1 MTSLAIV
8 LLVSKHGA
16 YSRAGLVIAL
26 YVTGTGIAGPVL
38 GRMVDRAGRTK
49 ILPPFAA
56 AEAVLL
62 CTLAELSPQ
71 NTAALLAC
79 ALGAGLCTPPV
90 TSSARALWPVVLP
103 VSQVPV
109 VYALEATLQELA
121 FIVGPALVAVIVSVS
136 GPPEALFASAAAL
149 LAGVLAFSFH
159 PMTRAA
165 GPSSDR
171 SAPGLRTFRMA
182 LPVPIVLAAMTVV
195 GAFSCVELATV
206 AFARAHHSAAS
217 AGVVLAVWS
226 AGSLVGGFRLG
237 IRASGSGVTNRK
249 VATLMVV
256 LAAGTAIPA
265 VSPSIWLLGVLLF
278 VGGMAIAPTFG
289 ALYSLTAAQAPPERQ
304 TEAFGWLSSGFQ
316 AGIALGAISGGA
328 IVQATGPRV
337 AYGAAAAVVLLGAV
351 VLGRWTPVP
360 PSPVGVDGEGPD
372 QQQGPRTSTAEA
384 RSDSGSHQ

>member
-16 YSRAGLVIAL
+16 YSRAGLVIAV

-38 GRMVDRAGRTK
+38 GRMVDRAGRTRV
-49 ILPPFAA
+49 LPPFAG
-56 AEAVLL
+56 AEAALL
-62 CTLAELSPQ
+62 CVLAELSPQ
-71 NTAALLAC
+71 DTVALLAC

-103 VSQVPV
+103 ASQVPV

-121 FIVGPALVAVIVSVS
+121 FIVGPALVAAIVSVS
-136 GPPEALFASAAAL
+136 GPPEALIASAVAL
-149 LAGVLAFSFH
+149 VVGVLAFSFH
-159 PMTRAA
+159 PITRAA

-171 SAPGLRTFRMA
+171 SASDRRTFRMA
-182 LPVPIVLAAMTVV
+182 LPVPIVLAAMAVV
-195 GAFSCVELATV
+195 AAFSCVELATV
-206 AFARAHHSAAS
+206 AFARSHHSPAS

-226 AGSLVGGFRLG
+226 AGSLVGGFWLG

-249 VATLMVV
+249 VAMLMVV

-289 ALYSLTAAQAPPERQ
+289 ALYSLTAAQAPRQRQ

-328 IVQATGPRV
+328 IVQAAGPRV
-337 AYGAAAAVVLLGAV
+337 AYGAAAGVVLLGAA
-351 VLGRWTPVP
+351 VLGRWTPSSVP
-360 PSPVGVDGEGPD
+360 TRDQESRLPRPVSGP
-372 QQQGPRTSTAEA
+372 QGGA
-384 RSDSGSHQ
+384 